1 MVVFLP
7 GGGPAIQQQAAFW
20 IFLLIASD
28 EGLSMAPDEL
38 DSSLSP
44 ELSAREVPRQNE
56 NKISILNID
65 TFFIY

>member
-1 MVVFLP
+1 
-7 GGGPAIQQQAAFW
+7 
-20 IFLLIASD
+20 
-28 EGLSMAPDEL
+28 MAPDEL

-56 NKISILNID
+56 NKISILKID